1 MGSIFKPSTT
11 VVQAPQ
17 QSTTTYDIPAYF
29 KEIQEKTLRRADV
42 ESQQPFQAYT
52 GQRIAPLTATEQQ
65 AGDIYSQQILPQA
78 GQLAAIG
85 AQTFTPAMAQQYM
98 NPYENQVVTSALG
111 DVERAYQGQQ
121 RALSSQAI
129 GSGAFGGGR
138 EGVQRGVLGGEYLR
152 QVGDV
157 SGRLRQAGFESGAQ
171 RFAADRASQ
180 LGSAQAQLAS
190 LAGAS
195 SGLAQFGG
203 QERGIQQAG
212 LTEAFR
218 DFVEEQGFEQNQIN
232 QVIGAL
238 AGAPIRSYGEER
250 TGYTSQV
257 VGAPSPFGQIM
268 GAAGAI
274 GSLPPGTFSDIA
286 LKDNINLIGKS
297 PSGINIYTFTYKGD
311 DKVYQGVM
319 AHEVPHA
326 SSFSNDGYLMV
337 DYSKVDV
344 EFKKVN

>member
-29 KEIQEKTLRRADV
+29 KEIQERTLRRAET
-42 ESQQPFQAYT
+42 ESQLPFQAYQ
-52 GQRIAPLTATEQQ
+52 GQRIAQLTPTEQQ
-65 AGDIYSQQILPQA
+65 AGDVYSQQILPQA
-78 GQLAAIG
+78 GQLSAIG
-85 AQTFTPAMAQQYM
+85 AQTFTPQMAQQYM
-98 NPYENQVVTSALG
+98 NPYENQVVQSALE

-121 RALSSQAI
+121 RALSTQAI
-129 GSGAFGGGR
+129 QTGAFGGGR
-138 EGVQRGVLGGEYLR
+138 EGVQRGVLGGEYLSS
-152 QVGDV
+152 VGDI

-171 RFAADRASQ
+171 RFAADRAAQ
-180 LGSAQAQLAS
+180 LGSSQAQLAA

-195 SGLAQFGG
+195 SGLAQFGS

-218 DFVEEQGFEQNQIN
+218 DFVEQQGFEQNQIN

-250 TGYTSQV
+250 TGFTSTPMQ
-257 VGAPSPFGQIM
+257 GPSPFGQVT
-268 GAAGAI
+268 GALGAI
-274 GSLPPGTFSDIA
+274 GSIYAMSDIA
-286 LKDNINLIGKS
+286 LKNNINLIGKS

-326 SSFSNDGYLMV
+326 SSFNDDGYLMV

-344 EFKKVN
+344 EFKRVN

>member
-17 QSTTTYDIPAYF
+17 QSTTTYQIPEYF
-29 KEIQEKTLRRADV
+29 KEIQEKTLRRAEA
-42 ESQQPFQAYT
+42 ESQLPFQAYQ
-52 GQRIAPLTATEQQ
+52 GQRIAQLTPTEIQ

-78 GQLAAIG
+78 GQLSAIG

-98 NPYENQVVTSALG
+98 NPYENQVVSSALG

-121 RALSSQAI
+121 RALSTQAI
-129 GSGAFGGGR
+129 QAGAFGGGR

-171 RFAADRASQ
+171 RFAADRAAQ
-180 LGSAQAQLAS
+180 LGSSQAQLAA

-195 SGLAQFGG
+195 SGLAQFGS
-203 QERGIQQAG
+203 QERGIEQAG

-250 TGYTSQV
+250 TGFTSTPMQ
-257 VGAPSPFGQIM
+257 GPSPFGQVT
-268 GAAGAI
+268 GALGAI
-274 GSLPPGTFSDIA
+274 GSIYAMSDIA
-286 LKDNINLIGKS
+286 LKNNINLIGKS
-297 PSGINIYTFTYKGD
+297 PSGINIYTFNYNGD

-326 SSFSNDGYLMV
+326 SIFNTDGYLMV

-344 EFKKVN
+344 EFKRVN

>member
-29 KEIQEKTLRRADV
+29 KEIQERTLRRAET
-42 ESQQPFQAYT
+42 ESQLPFQAYQ
-52 GQRIAPLTATEQQ
+52 GQRIAQLTPTEQQ
-65 AGDIYSQQILPQA
+65 AGDVYSQQILPQA
-78 GQLAAIG
+78 GQLSAIG
-85 AQTFTPAMAQQYM
+85 AQTFTPQMAQQYM
-98 NPYENQVVTSALG
+98 NPYENQVVQSALE

-121 RALSSQAI
+121 RALSTQAI
-129 GSGAFGGGR
+129 QTGAFGGGR
-138 EGVQRGVLGGEYLR
+138 EGVQRGVLGGEYLSS
-152 QVGDV
+152 VGDI

-171 RFAADRASQ
+171 RFAADRAAQ
-180 LGSAQAQLAS
+180 LGSSQAQLAA

-195 SGLAQFGG
+195 SGLAQFGS

-218 DFVEEQGFEQNQIN
+218 DFVEQQGFEQNQIN

-250 TGYTSQV
+250 TGFTSTPVQ
-257 VGAPSPFGQIM
+257 GPSPFGQIT
-268 GAAGAI
+268 GALGAI
-274 GSLPPGTFSDIA
+274 GSIYAMSDIA
-286 LKDNINLIGKS
+286 LKNNINYIGKS

-326 SSFSNDGYLMV
+326 SSFNDDGYLMV

-344 EFKKVN
+344 EFKRVN

>member
-11 VVQAPQ
+11 VVQAPSQ
-17 QSTTTYDIPAYF
+17 QTTTYQIPEYF
-29 KEIQEKTLRRADV
+29 KEIQERALRRAET
-42 ESQQPFQAYT
+42 ESQKPFQAFT
-52 GQRIAPLTATEQQ
+52 GQRVAQLTPSEQQ
-65 AGDIYSQQILPQA
+65 AGDIFGQQILPQA
-78 GQLAAIG
+78 GQLAQIG

-98 NPYENQVVTSALG
+98 NPYENQVVQSALG

-129 GSGAFGGGR
+129 GAGAFGGGR

-180 LGSAQAQLAS
+180 LGSSQAQLAS

-218 DFVEEQGFEQNQIN
+218 DFVEQQGFEQNQIN

-250 TGYTSQV
+250 TGFTSTPMQ
-257 VGAPSPFGQIM
+257 GPSPFGQVT
-268 GAAGAI
+268 GALGAI
-274 GSLPPGTFSDIA
+274 GSIYAMSDIA
-286 LKDNINLIGKS
+286 LKNNINLIGKS
-297 PSGINIYTFTYKGD
+297 PSGINIYTFNYNGD

-326 SSFSNDGYLMV
+326 SIFNTDGYLMV

-344 EFKKVN
+344 EFKRVN

>member
-121 RALSSQAI
+121 RALSTQAI

-180 LGSAQAQLAS
+180 LGSSQAQLAS

-218 DFVEEQGFEQNQIN
+218 DFVEKQGFEQNQIN

-250 TGYTSQV
+250 TGYTSTPMQ
-257 VGAPSPFGQIM
+257 GPSPFGQVT
-268 GAAGAI
+268 GALGAI
-274 GSLPPGTFSDIA
+274 GSIYAMSDIA
-286 LKDNINLIGKS
+286 LKNNINYIGKS
-297 PSGINIYTFTYKGD
+297 PSGINIYTFNYNGD

-326 SSFSNDGYLMV
+326 SIFNTNGYLMV

-344 EFKKVN
+344 EFKRVN

>member
-17 QSTTTYDIPAYF
+17 QSTTTYDIPSYF

-129 GSGAFGGGR
+129 GAGAFGGGR

-171 RFAADRASQ
+171 RFSADRASQ
-180 LGSAQAQLAS
+180 LGSSQAQLAS

-218 DFVEEQGFEQNQIN
+218 DFVEQQGFEQNQIN

-250 TGYTSQV
+250 TGFTSTPMQ
-257 VGAPSPFGQIM
+257 GPSPFGQVT
-268 GAAGAI
+268 GALGAI
-274 GSLPPGTFSDIA
+274 GSIYAMSDIA
-286 LKDNINLIGKS
+286 LKNNINLIGKS
-297 PSGINIYTFTYKGD
+297 PSGINIYTFNYNGD

-326 SSFSNDGYLMV
+326 SIFNTDGYLMV

-344 EFKKVN
+344 EFKRVN

>member
-98 NPYENQVVTSALG
+98 NPYENQVVQSALG
-111 DVERAYQGQQ
+111 DIERNYQGQQ
-121 RALSSQAI
+121 RALTSQAI
-129 GSGAFGGGR
+129 GSGAFGGTR

-180 LGSAQAQLAS
+180 LGSSQAQLAS

-218 DFVEEQGFEQNQIN
+218 DFVEQQGFEQNQIN

-250 TGYTSQV
+250 TGFTSTPMQ
-257 VGAPSPFGQIM
+257 GPSPFGQVT
-268 GAAGAI
+268 GALGAI
-274 GSLPPGTFSDIA
+274 GSIYAMSDIA
-286 LKDNINLIGKS
+286 LKNNINLIGKS
-297 PSGINIYTFTYKGD
+297 PSGINIYTFNYNGD

-326 SSFSNDGYLMV
+326 SIFNTDGYLMV

-344 EFKKVN
+344 EFKRVN

>member
-29 KEIQEKTLRRADV
+29 KEIQERTLRRAET

-129 GSGAFGGGR
+129 GAGAFGGGR

-195 SGLAQFGG
+195 SGLAQFGS

-218 DFVEEQGFEQNQIN
+218 DFVEQQGFEQNQIN

-250 TGYTSQV
+250 TGFTSTPVQ
-257 VGAPSPFGQIM
+257 GPSPFGQIT
-268 GAAGAI
+268 GALGAI
-274 GSLPPGTFSDIA
+274 GSIYAMSDIA
-286 LKDNINLIGKS
+286 LKNNINYIGKS

-326 SSFSNDGYLMV
+326 SSFNDDGYLMV

-344 EFKKVN
+344 EFKRVN

>member
-11 VVQAPQ
+11 VIQSPQ

-29 KEIQEKTLRRADV
+29 KEIQERTLRRAET
-42 ESQQPFQAYT
+42 ESQLPFQAYQ
-52 GQRIAPLTATEQQ
+52 GQRIAQLTPTEQQ

-78 GQLAAIG
+78 GQLSAIG
-85 AQTFTPAMAQQYM
+85 AQTFTPQMAQQYM
-98 NPYENQVVTSALG
+98 NPYENQVVQSALG

-121 RALSSQAI
+121 RALSTQAI
-129 GSGAFGGGR
+129 GAGAFGGGR

-180 LGSAQAQLAS
+180 LGASQAQLAA

-195 SGLAQFGG
+195 SGLAQFGS

-218 DFVEEQGFEQNQIN
+218 DFVEQQGFEQNQIN

-250 TGYTSQV
+250 TGFTSTPMQ
-257 VGAPSPFGQIM
+257 GPSPFGQIT
-268 GAAGAI
+268 GALGAI
-274 GSLPPGTFSDIA
+274 GSIYAMSDIA
-286 LKDNINLIGKS
+286 LKNNINYIGKS

-326 SSFSNDGYLMV
+326 SSFNDDGYLMV

-344 EFKKVN
+344 EFKRVN

>member
-17 QSTTTYDIPAYF
+17 QSTTTYDIPSYF

-78 GQLAAIG
+78 GQLSAIG

-121 RALSSQAI
+121 RALSTQAM
-129 GSGAFGGGR
+129 GAGAFGGGR
-138 EGVQRGVLGGEYLR
+138 EGVQRGILGGEYLR

-180 LGSAQAQLAS
+180 LGSSQAQLAS

-218 DFVEEQGFEQNQIN
+218 DFVEQQGFEQNQIN

-250 TGYTSQV
+250 TGFTSTPMQ
-257 VGAPSPFGQIM
+257 GPSPFGQVT
-268 GAAGAI
+268 GALGAI
-274 GSLPPGTFSDIA
+274 GSIYAMSDIA
-286 LKDNINLIGKS
+286 LKNNINLIGKS
-297 PSGINIYTFTYKGD
+297 PSGINIYTFNYNGD

-326 SSFSNDGYLMV
+326 SIFNTDGYLMV

-344 EFKKVN
+344 EFKRVN

>member
-17 QSTTTYDIPAYF
+17 QSTTTYQIPEYF
-29 KEIQEKTLRRADV
+29 KEIQERTLRRADV

-52 GQRIAPLTATEQQ
+52 GQRIAQLTPTEQQ
-65 AGDIYSQQILPQA
+65 AGDVYSQQILPQA
-78 GQLAAIG
+78 GQLSAIG
-85 AQTFTPAMAQQYM
+85 AQTFTPQMAQQYM
-98 NPYENQVVTSALG
+98 NPYENQVVQSALG

-121 RALSSQAI
+121 RALSTQAI
-129 GSGAFGGGR
+129 QTGAFGGGR

-171 RFAADRASQ
+171 RFAADRAAQ
-180 LGSAQAQLAS
+180 LGSSQAQLAA

-195 SGLAQFGG
+195 SGLAQFGA
-203 QERGIQQAG
+203 QERGIEQAG

-218 DFVEEQGFEQNQIN
+218 DFVEQQGFEQNQIN

-250 TGYTSQV
+250 TGFTSTPMQ
-257 VGAPSPFGQIM
+257 GPSPFGQIT
-268 GAAGAI
+268 GALGAI
-274 GSLPPGTFSDIA
+274 GSIYAMSDIA
-286 LKDNINLIGKS
+286 LKNNINLIGKS

-326 SSFSNDGYLMV
+326 SSFNDDGYLMV

-344 EFKKVN
+344 EFKRVN

>member
-98 NPYENQVVTSALG
+98 NPYENQVVSNALS

-129 GSGAFGGGR
+129 GAGAFGGGR

-180 LGSAQAQLAS
+180 LGSSQAQLAS

-218 DFVEEQGFEQNQIN
+218 DFVEQQGFEQNQIN

-250 TGYTSQV
+250 TGFTSTPMQ
-257 VGAPSPFGQIM
+257 GPSPFGQVT
-268 GAAGAI
+268 GALGAI
-274 GSLPPGTFSDIA
+274 GSIYAMSDIA
-286 LKDNINLIGKS
+286 LKNNINLIGKS
-297 PSGINIYTFTYKGD
+297 PSGINIYTFNYNGD

-326 SSFSNDGYLMV
+326 SIFNTDGYLMV

-344 EFKKVN
+344 EFKRVN

>member
-29 KEIQEKTLRRADV
+29 KEIQERTLRRAET
-42 ESQQPFQAYT
+42 ESQLPFQAYQ
-52 GQRIAPLTATEQQ
+52 GQRIAQLTPTEQQ
-65 AGDIYSQQILPQA
+65 AGDVYSQQILPQA
-78 GQLAAIG
+78 GQLSAIG
-85 AQTFTPAMAQQYM
+85 AQTFTPQMAQQYM
-98 NPYENQVVTSALG
+98 NPYENQVVQSALG

-129 GSGAFGGGR
+129 GAGAFGGGR

-180 LGSAQAQLAS
+180 LGSSQAQLAS

-195 SGLAQFGG
+195 SGLAQFGS
-203 QERGIQQAG
+203 QERGIEQAG

-218 DFVEEQGFEQNQIN
+218 DFVEQQGFEQNQIN

-250 TGYTSQV
+250 TGFTSTPMQ
-257 VGAPSPFGQIM
+257 GPSPFGQIT
-268 GAAGAI
+268 GALGAI
-274 GSLPPGTFSDIA
+274 GSIYAMSDIA
-286 LKDNINLIGKS
+286 LKNNINLIGKS

-326 SSFSNDGYLMV
+326 SSFNDDGYLMV

-344 EFKKVN
+344 EFKRVN

>member
-29 KEIQEKTLRRADV
+29 KEIQERTLRRAET
-42 ESQQPFQAYT
+42 ESQLPFQAYQ
-52 GQRIAPLTATEQQ
+52 GQRIAQLTPTEQQ

-78 GQLAAIG
+78 GQLSAIG

-98 NPYENQVVTSALG
+98 NPYENQVVSSALG

-121 RALSSQAI
+121 RALSTQAI
-129 GSGAFGGGR
+129 QAGAFGGGR

-171 RFAADRASQ
+171 RFAADRAAQ
-180 LGSAQAQLAS
+180 LGASQAQLAA

-195 SGLAQFGG
+195 SGLAQFGS
-203 QERGIQQAG
+203 QERGIEQAG

-250 TGYTSQV
+250 TGFTSTPMQ
-257 VGAPSPFGQIM
+257 GPSPFGQIT
-268 GAAGAI
+268 GALGAI
-274 GSLPPGTFSDIA
+274 GSIYAMSDIA
-286 LKDNINLIGKS
+286 LKDNINYIGKS
-297 PSGINIYTFTYKGD
+297 PSGINMYTFTYKGD

-326 SSFSNDGYLMV
+326 SSFNTDGYLMV
-337 DYSKVDV
+337 DYSKIDV
-344 EFKKVN
+344 EFKRVN

>member
-17 QSTTTYDIPAYF
+17 QSTTTYQIPEYF
-29 KEIQEKTLRRADV
+29 KEIQEKTLRRAEA
-42 ESQQPFQAYT
+42 ESQLPFQAYQ
-52 GQRIAPLTATEQQ
+52 GQRIAQLTPTEIQ

-78 GQLAAIG
+78 GQLSAIG

-98 NPYENQVVTSALG
+98 NPYENQVVSSALG

-129 GSGAFGGGR
+129 GAGAFGGGR

-180 LGSAQAQLAS
+180 LGSSQAQLAS

-218 DFVEEQGFEQNQIN
+218 DFVEQQGFEQNQIN

-250 TGYTSQV
+250 TGFTSTPMQ
-257 VGAPSPFGQIM
+257 GPSPFGQVT
-268 GAAGAI
+268 GALGAI
-274 GSLPPGTFSDIA
+274 GSIYAMSDIA
-286 LKDNINLIGKS
+286 LKNNINLIGKS
-297 PSGINIYTFTYKGD
+297 PSGINIYTFNYNGD

-326 SSFSNDGYLMV
+326 SIFNTDGYLMV

-344 EFKKVN
+344 EFKRVN

>member
-180 LGSAQAQLAS
+180 LGSSQAQLAS

-195 SGLAQFGG
+195 SGLSQFGS

-218 DFVEEQGFEQNQIN
+218 DFVEQQGFEQNQIN

-250 TGYTSQV
+250 TGFTSTPMQ
-257 VGAPSPFGQIM
+257 GPSPFGQVT
-268 GAAGAI
+268 GALGAI
-274 GSLPPGTFSDIA
+274 GSIYAMSDIA
-286 LKDNINLIGKS
+286 LKNNINLIGKS
-297 PSGINIYTFTYKGD
+297 PSGINIYTFNYNGD

-326 SSFSNDGYLMV
+326 SIFNTDGYLMV

-344 EFKKVN
+344 EFKRVN

>member
-17 QSTTTYDIPAYF
+17 QQTTTYQIPEYF
-29 KEIQEKTLRRADV
+29 KEIQERTLRRAET
-42 ESQQPFQAYT
+42 ESQKPFQAYT
-52 GQRIAPLTATEQQ
+52 GQRVAQLTPAETQ
-65 AGDIYSQQILPQA
+65 AGNIFSQQILPQA
-78 GQLAAIG
+78 GQLAQIG

-138 EGVQRGVLGGEYLR
+138 EGVQRGILGGEYLR

-180 LGSAQAQLAS
+180 LGSSQAQLAS

-218 DFVEEQGFEQNQIN
+218 DFVEQQGFEQNQIN

-250 TGYTSQV
+250 TGYTSTPMQ
-257 VGAPSPFGQIM
+257 GPSPFGQVT
-268 GAAGAI
+268 GALGAI
-274 GSLPPGTFSDIA
+274 GSIYAMSDIA
-286 LKDNINLIGKS
+286 LKNNINLIGKS
-297 PSGINIYTFTYKGD
+297 PSGINIYTFNYNGD

-326 SSFSNDGYLMV
+326 SIFNTDGYLMV

-344 EFKKVN
+344 EFKRVN

>member
-129 GSGAFGGGR
+129 GAGAFGGGR

-180 LGSAQAQLAS
+180 LGSSQAQLAS

-218 DFVEEQGFEQNQIN
+218 DFVEQQGFEQNQIN

-238 AGAPIRSYGEER
+238 AGDPIRSYGEER
-250 TGYTSQV
+250 TGFTSTPMQ
-257 VGAPSPFGQIM
+257 GPSPFGQVT
-268 GAAGAI
+268 GALGAI
-274 GSLPPGTFSDIA
+274 GSIYAMSDIA
-286 LKDNINLIGKS
+286 LKNNINLIGKS
-297 PSGINIYTFTYKGD
+297 PSGINIYTFNYNGD

-326 SSFSNDGYLMV
+326 SIFNTDGYLMV

-344 EFKKVN
+344 EFKRVN